1 VNRRNDIQALVKT
14 TLIAAKT
21 AAADRVYIGRVKP
34 FDPDHSSDAP
44 PAICIYA
51 PKIEYK
57 LKGVGNQYNYDED
70 VVFTLELWAKVSP
83 SSHPKFAE
91 EIQDTALNVFVQQAV
106 NALFGSED
114 FLQEFNFLPDVVL
127 VYGMDMS
134 SESRV
139 GAAILEITGTRKK
152 TTIVSETDLGLV
164 YDDLQQIWIDT
175 DITDPDPDVV
185 LPMTTPNIPDLAQD
199 IPDLEQ

>member
-1 VNRRNDIQALVKT
+1 MNRRNDIQTLVKT

-34 FDPDHSSDAP
+34 FDPDHSSDVP

-57 LKGVGNQYNYDED
+57 LKGVGNTFNYDEEL
-70 VVFTLELWAKVSP
+70 VFTLELWAKVSP
-83 SSHPKFAE
+83 SMHPKFAE
-91 EIQDTALNVFVQQAV
+91 EIQDTALNTFVQQAV
-106 NALFGSED
+106 NALFGNED
-114 FLQEFNFLPDVVL
+114 FLNLFNFLPDIVI

-139 GAAILEITGTRKK
+139 GAAIIEITGSRKK
-152 TTIVSETDLGLV
+152 MTLVSDTDLGLV
-164 YDDLQQIWIDT
+164 YSDLKQIWVDT
-175 DITDPDPDVV
+175 DITDPDPEAD
-185 LPMTTPNIPDLAQD
+185 LPMVAPAVPDLAQD